1 MNTCF
6 PTILSLWMH
15 WVFQQFLTVMISIS
29 LDTAYHGSTYCW
41 NEFKI
46 FIGLM
51 ARVMK
56 YWSTRFI
63 NAYFMLHY
71 TCKYVLA
78 NDFAVKDVFVRN
90 IASKIDCSVTSVWTR
105 VKAQKISVK
114 TSVYFVQYS
123 IQVSMHSL
131 NSDDSVC
138 EIVTEANA

>member
-1 MNTCF
+1 M
-6 PTILSLWMH
+6 P
-15 WVFQQFLTVMISIS
+15 
-29 LDTAYHGSTYCW
+29 
-41 NEFKI
+41 
-46 FIGLM
+46 
-51 ARVMK
+51 RVMK
-56 YWSTRFI
+56 YCSTRFI
-63 NAYFMLHY
+63 NAYFMLLY

-90 IASKIDCSVTSVWTR
+90 IASKIDCSVTSVRTR
-105 VKAQKISVK
+105 VKAQNISVK